1 MSLNDREMTRLLE
14 HHATAITTMTI
25 TNVEH
30 LIHNLK
36 GDEDPNTEYSRG
48 YRDAIDIMLIRLRQ
62 LNSALAIRKP
72 EQPNE

>member
-14 HHATAITTMTI
+14 HHATAITTMTVANI
-25 TNVEH
+25 EH
-30 LIHNLK
+30 LIMNLK
-36 GDEDPNTEYSRG
+36 GNEDPNTEYSRG
-48 YRDAIDIMLIRLRQ
+48 YRDAIEIMLIRLRQ

>member
-1 MSLNDREMTRLLE
+1 MSLNDYEMSRLLE

-36 GDEDPNTEYSRG
+36 GNEDPNTEYSRG
-48 YRDAIDIMLIRLRQ
+48 YRDAIEIMLIRLRQ
-62 LNSALAIRKP
+62 LNSALEVRKP
-72 EQPNE
+72 ERPNE